1 MKTKRVV
8 RWVWV
13 VLLAI
18 FVVVPMRVDAMQ
30 IFVKTLTGKHITLE
44 VEPTDRIVDV
54 KDKIEEKEGID
65 SSEQVLIFA
74 GKELIDENTLQDYS
88 VGKDSTLHLILKS
101 SFMSIGKKQIPLV
114 ITGDGLYVD
123 EYEDGKYTYKG
134 VDPANYIM
142 FNDELWRIISIEN
155 DSLKLIKET
164 PLEEKKSF
172 SENWEYKNDIDFSNA
187 PLLIDLNDEYY
198 SGLNSFSRELI
209 LESSYN
215 VGTISYRLLQS
226 GTIPDLLSQES
237 NIQIHNRVGLP
248 TVSDYIR
255 ANSNIEQCGTVTD
268 EFHNM
273 DVCGD
278 TNWLVTMSQ
287 GNDFWLINPFA
298 TTDSDGDSTHDYAYI
313 SYVGNHLSYV
323 MTDWKLDVRPV
334 VNVGLDYDGI
344 RLLGNGTRENPYQIS
359 KITVENTTH
368 GNITHAVD
376 DNGLVTITI
385 IPDKGYELDVLT
397 VSGSNGNIEVG
408 DYTFSLPKD
417 GKATIV
423 ATFKAIPYQFTVGEN
438 ATYQDTDLVFI
449 LDGEFDLV
457 NQVFVNGKELDSS
470 NYMITEGST
479 VLTLKNEYLKALEEG
494 IYELTVTYTT
504 GASATTTFTIEKQED
519 DIPSEK
525 VENTIDNP
533 KTYDSILFYIGLGL
547 VSVVGLIGTGVYLKK
562 ETR

>member
-1 MKTKRVV
+1 M
-8 RWVWV
+8 
-13 VLLAI
+13 
-18 FVVVPMRVDAMQ
+18 
-30 IFVKTLTGKHITLE
+30 
-44 VEPTDRIVDV
+44 
-54 KDKIEEKEGID
+54 
-65 SSEQVLIFA
+65 
-74 GKELIDENTLQDYS
+74 
-88 VGKDSTLHLILKS
+88 
-101 SFMSIGKKQIPLV
+101 
-114 ITGDGLYVD
+114 
-123 EYEDGKYTYKG
+123 
-134 VDPANYIM
+134 
-142 FNDELWRIISIEN
+142 
-155 DSLKLIKET
+155 
-164 PLEEKKSF
+164 
-172 SENWEYKNDIDFSNA
+172 
-187 PLLIDLNDEYY
+187 IDLNDEYY

-278 TNWLVTMSQ
+278 TNWLVTMNQ

-344 RLLGNGTRENPYQIS
+344 QLLGNGTRENPYQIS

-504 GASATTTFTIEKQED
+504 GASATTTFIIEKQED